1 MIQILSKT
9 KLKINI
15 PKKKIKEIKKNFS
28 ELRHKSSKEEIDNYR
43 KSFHDMKKY
52 KYFSPAEIKEI
63 EKKLT
68 KLEAKLQFKKFYDDD
83 DYNDEHKKNKNH

>member
-1 MIQILSKT
+1 
-9 KLKINI
+9 
-15 PKKKIKEIKKNFS
+15 
-28 ELRHKSSKEEIDNYR
+28 
-43 KSFHDMKKY
+43 MKKY

-83 DYNDEHKKNKNH
+83 DYNDEHKKNKNHQKII